1 MRIAGIQKLSLLDY
15 PGRIACT
22 VFLPGCNFRCPFCHN
37 ASIVLN
43 DGSERFLT
51 GFSSAELYDFLEA
64 RKGKLE
70 AVCISGGEPMLQP
83 ELKEM
88 IRTIRQLGYRIKLD
102 TNGSFPERLEELFSE
117 GLLDYVAMDVKNS
130 PKCYAQTT
138 GCLPELMEKLLP
150 QIDRSIG
157 LLKESGV
164 EYEFRTTVVEEY
176 HTEESMTE
184 LAQWLEGASR
194 YYLQQF
200 EDSGHLLAG
209 TQTLHALPEK
219 QMQQLL
225 EQIRPYIPAAALRG
239 V

>member
-1 MRIAGIQKLSLLDY
+1 MRIAGLMKLSLLDY
-15 PGRIACT
+15 PGRLACT
-22 VFLPGCNFRCPFCHN
+22 VFTPGCNFRCPFCHN

-43 DGSERFLT
+43 DREELSTAG
-51 GFSSAELYDFLEA
+51 LYDFLEA
-64 RKGKLE
+64 RTGKLE
-70 AVCISGGEPMLQP
+70 AVCISGGEPTLQP
-83 ELKEM
+83 ELKET
-88 IRTIRQLGYRIKLD
+88 IRTIRQMGYRVKLD

-130 PKCYAQTT
+130 PKRYAQTT

-150 QIDRSIG
+150 KIDRSIR

-184 LAQWLEGASR
+184 LAQWLEGATR

-200 EDSGHLLAG
+200 EDSGHLIG
-209 TQTLHALPEK
+209 GVQTLHALPEE
-219 QMQQLL
+219 QMRKLL
-225 EQIRPYIPAAALRG
+225 EKIRPYIPAAALRG
-239 V
+239 L